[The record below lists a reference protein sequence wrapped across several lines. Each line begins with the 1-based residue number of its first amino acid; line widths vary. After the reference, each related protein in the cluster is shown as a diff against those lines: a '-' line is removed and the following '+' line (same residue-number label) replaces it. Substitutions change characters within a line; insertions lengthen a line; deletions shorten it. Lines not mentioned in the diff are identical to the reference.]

1 MRPAM
6 LVGNEASLFASGSAH
21 GVDDDVG
28 AEASHPMK
36 EET

>member
-6 LVGNEASLFASGSAH
+6 LVDNDASLFTSGSAH
-21 GVDDDVG
+21 GGNDDVG
-28 AEASHPMK
+28 AEGSHPMK